1 MKRKQ
6 LFCLSFILLFLT
18 VLAPAAGAQM
28 SSANYSIPASVF
40 SGGGTPMGS
49 ANYEVT
55 STLAQPSPLRETA
68 DPPESANY
76 VFYPGF
82 WYTIED
88 DKVKVKYMPWIP
100 LLLLED

>member
-6 LFCLSFILLFLT
+6 LFYLSFILLFLT

-28 SSANYSIPASVF
+28 SSANYSIPESVF

-76 VFYPGF
+76 VLYPGF
-82 WYTIED
+82 WYTVDVGKAKI
-88 DKVKVKYMPWIP
+88 KYMPFIP
-100 LLLLED
+100 LLLLDD